1 VFGRRRIGD
10 DVDCRGGSLSSDG
23 ARFCEHY
30 NGVLLDALNAMG
42 EGAARDVQPTLDALD
57 TAAAALR
64 EDAKSNDKQVKTFAE
79 QLLAV
84 PDRRENISST
94 TSWAT

>member
-1 VFGRRRIGD
+1 
-10 DVDCRGGSLSSDG
+10 
-23 ARFCEHY
+23 
-30 NGVLLDALNAMG
+30 MG